1 MARPAY
7 STNFF
12 NVASVSGPTH
22 LGTVP
27 SSEVWVLRFMVAT
40 FGTYAGFAQAAVG
53 IAEGGPWSWLCSS
66 SAVKLLGIQHQ
77 SFTWSGRLV
86 FEPDT
91 EVWVNTSSG
100 DTCDMDLSGYTLSY
114 LGGS

>member
-1 MARPAY
+1 MSRPAY

-12 NVASVSGPTH
+12 NVAAVSGVTH

-27 SSEVWVLRFMVAT
+27 SSEVWVLRFMVCT
-40 FGTYAGFAQAAVG
+40 FGSFLGYVQGAVG
-53 IAEGGPWSWLCSS
+53 ISNVGPWSWLCESS
-66 SAVKLLGIQHQ
+66 TTKLIGVQHQ
-77 SFTWSGRLV
+77 SFTWEGRLV

-91 EVWVNTSSG
+91 DLYVNTSDG

-114 LGGS
+114 LGGP